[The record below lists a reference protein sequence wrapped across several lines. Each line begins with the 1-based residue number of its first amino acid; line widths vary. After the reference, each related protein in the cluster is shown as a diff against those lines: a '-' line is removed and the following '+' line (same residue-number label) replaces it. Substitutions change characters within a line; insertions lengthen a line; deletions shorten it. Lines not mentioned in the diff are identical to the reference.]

1 MLLPTLFALLLLCLP
16 AARAD
21 TVTVTL
27 LATTDLHGN
36 IYPWDYYTAKPAER
50 GLAKIATL
58 VERERARNPY
68 TLLIDGGDTIQGAPI
83 ASVYQ
88 TYARTGALPLGLRF
102 PAPAPTI
109 DPMALVM
116 NHLRYDAMVVGNHE
130 YNYGLKNFEAARHA
144 SRFPWLSAN
153 TAVAPGTPVKPFDP
167 YVVKTVGGVKVA
179 VIGITTPAIPQ
190 WEKPE
195 HYAGLRFLPGVD
207 AARQALAR
215 LRAGERPDAVILG
228 VHAGVDRDLKT
239 GAVRPGETGEE
250 NMVYQLATQVAGVDA
265 IVYGHTHQ
273 EVASHTVNGVLLM
286 QPKNWGISLG
296 AIDLTF
302 VREGGRWRLTA
313 KQSRLI
319 PVTRDTPAGPRV
331 LALAKPY
338 HEVTERFLDMPVAES
353 PAALDGALGR
363 IEDSALLDAV
373 QTVQLHYTKADV
385 SMTALFNPRVSV
397 PSGPVSVRQIAALYI
412 YDNELY
418 LVEGNGKMLREALEN
433 AARYFL
439 SCRDEACAGPLVN
452 KNVMGFNFD
461 IAQGVEY
468 EIDLTRPEG
477 SRVRGLRFR
486 GRPLADAQPLKI
498 AINNY
503 RAGGSG
509 GYTMFRNAKVLWRS
523 NEEIRDMIVRYY
535 TEKKRLPDAADHN
548 WRIVPEA
555 ARASL
560 EREVRAGAGR
570 PSSY

>member
-1 MLLPTLFALLLLCLP
+1 
-16 AARAD
+16 
-21 TVTVTL
+21 
-27 LATTDLHGN
+27 
-36 IYPWDYYTAKPAER
+36 
-50 GLAKIATL
+50 
-58 VERERARNPY
+58 
-68 TLLIDGGDTIQGAPI
+68 
-83 ASVYQ
+83 
-88 TYARTGALPLGLRF
+88 
-102 PAPAPTI
+102 
-109 DPMALVM
+109 
-116 NHLRYDAMVVGNHE
+116 
-130 YNYGLKNFEAARHA
+130 
-144 SRFPWLSAN
+144 
-153 TAVAPGTPVKPFDP
+153 
-167 YVVKTVGGVKVA
+167 
-179 VIGITTPAIPQ
+179 
-190 WEKPE
+190 
-195 HYAGLRFLPGVD
+195 
-207 AARQALAR
+207 
-215 LRAGERPDAVILG
+215 
-228 VHAGVDRDLKT
+228 
-239 GAVRPGETGEE
+239 
-250 NMVYQLATQVAGVDA
+250 MVYQLATQVAGVDA

-319 PVTRDTPAGPRV
+319 PVTRDTPADPRV

-439 SCRDEACAGPLVN
+439 SCRDDACVGPLVN

-535 TEKKRLPDAADHN
+535 TAKKRLPEAADHN

-555 ARASL
+555 ARTSL